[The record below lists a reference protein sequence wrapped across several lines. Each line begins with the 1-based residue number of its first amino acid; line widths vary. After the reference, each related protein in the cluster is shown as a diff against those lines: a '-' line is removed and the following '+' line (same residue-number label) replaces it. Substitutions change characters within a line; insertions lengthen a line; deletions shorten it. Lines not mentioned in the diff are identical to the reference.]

1 MIRILGFYLLYLL
14 FISPSANHSPRFF
27 AMNEEYLHVAKEEE
41 AFFISGEDTSLQHQV
56 YLLKDSSEADL
67 LYFAPIVTPV
77 CIDGK
82 CKPVHISLYWNL
94 IGNYVGYAL
103 PPSIPLSKYDHESF
117 EEKDYKRLHQ
127 LLLDDKSVLK
137 RKKLEDLFDKNAR
150 PDKKVRYKGEEI
162 DGVTGATRKEI
173 KESLVAGALYSCYTV
188 WHLAHGEVKDR
199 IVARTLA
206 ERKDE
211 IDPQLLYSPYRDY
224 QHFAIRQLDT
234 LDLLRHLPRMVEI
247 LPEAAPLTRTYLLK
261 KLPIQAYSIPDH
273 SAALYDQMPRIDL
286 NAKTLLIRKLVH
298 ASDRAVE
305 NCFSHLSV
313 FSKNQVKTCLSFLE
327 EYPTRRTARVEE
339 LLVQFSENED
349 FSYHYL
355 ISAFLNQ

>member
-1 MIRILGFYLLYLL
+1 MIRVLAFCLLYTLVA
-14 FISPSANHSPRFF
+14 SPPVNHSPRFF
-27 AMNEEYLHVAKEEE
+27 AMNQEYLKVAEEE
-41 AFFISGEDTSLQHQV
+41 ETFFINGEDTSLQHQV
-56 YLLKDSSEADL
+56 YLLKDTSGAAL
-67 LYFAPIVTPV
+67 LYYAPIVTPV

-199 IVARTLA
+199 IVASSLG
-206 ERKDE
+206 ESKDE
-211 IDPQLLYSPYRDY
+211 LNKKLLYSPYRDY

-234 LDLLRHLPRMVEI
+234 LNLFRHFPRLVEL
-247 LPEAAPLTRTYLLK
+247 LPEAAPLTRSYLLK
-261 KLPIQAYSIPDH
+261 KLPVQAYSIPDH
-273 SAALYDQMPRIDL
+273 SAALYDQIPKIDL

-298 ASDRAVE
+298 ASDSAIE
-305 NCFSHLSV
+305 SCIAHLYAL
-313 FSKNQVKTCLSFLE
+313 SKNQIKATLRFLDQHPE
-327 EYPTRRTARVEE
+327 KRTNQVEQH
-339 LLVQFSENED
+339 LLQFAQDED
-349 FSYHYL
+349 FAFHYL
-355 ISAFLNQ
+355 ISAFLNK